1 MGRLHLKRHLYE
13 ERIMLST
20 FYIQEIKESYQVV
33 HMQRQWPKFSIL
45 MTKLQAYVLNMRLTM
60 MTITVSTFSDQ

>member
-45 MTKLQAYVLNMRLTM
+45 MTKLQAYAYAYAFNNDHHCLY
-60 MTITVSTFSDQ
+60 F